1 MDKSFFMKQNLR
13 EKARK
18 FIYQFITVL
27 KSKRLYPKNYPPL
40 LESITAL
47 HEILLELIGQERE
60 VTFNVI
66 GEEIVF
72 VNMPLIPLVKD
83 EALFRNFI
91 DELRDRNITGVC
103 FLQGLTEKELKKF
116 ISLMIT
122 DVKVIF
128 EKGGLAQ
135 ILNEENITHITVHRI
150 IVATTAEQ
158 KKKLLGELFSREKR
172 EKGRKIFFEGIETIS
187 KVMQDAKSG
196 GKVYVKGVQKVIH
209 LMIDNIFLDKAV
221 LQGLTTIKN
230 YDAYTYNHSVNVAIF
245 CLALGAELSLNRA
258 QLSSL
263 GIAAILH
270 DVGKIKI
277 PARITQKPGVLT
289 EEEWKIVRNHP
300 FESVKILSDIGGIDD
315 LAMVV
320 AFEHH
325 MGYDLS
331 GYPKVEAPRD
341 LHIFSRIVCIADFYD
356 ATTTFRIYHKPL
368 LADKAISLIIKKSGS
383 YFDPLFVKVFV
394 NMVGIFPIG
403 TLVRLNTGDLA
414 VVYRGNKDNLLRPNV
429 VIVQP
434 GDYNPVETLDVSNII
449 DLTEIDE
456 ETKSFKRTIVET
468 LNPVKY
474 NVDVTK
480 YF

>member
-18 FIYQFITVL
+18 FIFQFVTVL

-40 LESITAL
+40 LESISVL
-47 HEILLELIGQERE
+47 YEILLELIGQEPE
-60 VTFNVI
+60 ITFNII
-66 GEEIVF
+66 GEEIIF

-83 EALFRNFI
+83 EVLYRNFI
-91 DELRDRNITGVC
+91 DELREKNITGIC
-103 FLQGLTEKELKKF
+103 FLRGLKEEELKIF
-116 ISLMIT
+116 ISLMTT
-122 DVKVIF
+122 DVKVLF
-128 EKGGLAQ
+128 EKGGLTQ
-135 ILNEENITHITVHRI
+135 ILGEENVMHITVHRV
-150 IVATTAEQ
+150 IVAAAAEQ
-158 KKKLLGELFSREKR
+158 KKKLLGELFSHEKR

-196 GKVYVKGVQKVIH
+196 EKINVKGLQKIVH

-230 YDAYTYNHSVNVAIF
+230 YDTYTYNHSVNVAIF

-270 DVGKIKI
+270 DVGKVKI
-277 PARITQKPGVLT
+277 PTRITQKPGLLT

-356 ATTTFRIYHKPL
+356 ATTTFRIYHKPIL
-368 LADKAISLIIKKSGS
+368 PDKAVSLIIKKSGS
-383 YFDPLFVKVFV
+383 YFDPLFVKVFI
-394 NMVGIFPIG
+394 NMIGVFPIG
-403 TLVRLNTGDLA
+403 TLVRLNTGEIA
-414 VVYRGNKDNLLRPNV
+414 VVYRGNKNDLLRPK
-429 VIVQP
+429 VIVVEP
-434 GDYNPVETLDVSNII
+434 GDHNPVETLDVSKMI

-456 ETKSFKRTIVET
+456 QTRSFKRTIVET
-468 LNPVKY
+468 LDPLRY